1 VWIYRC
7 LFRSRGIQ
15 SLHPHPISTTVS
27 PPSCLLSSLCSQA
40 LWSLSVAGLMTP
52 HKQCSEAHIW
62 LRARNQGLAKK
73 GSTLC
78 SADALGSRMYEK
90 APFTSHWPQWPWES
104 QRLSSGN
111 TFWWVVLYHTLKM
124 QRKPQTI
131 SEVEAMRQPRPWGQG
146 STTCFLEP
154 RTNENIR
161 AGEMAQWGKGL
172 LGKQRTSVQTLAQHP
187 WESQGQWQTSIT
199 PVLEEGR

>member
-1 VWIYRC
+1 MATHYRFILWGEKKRSHFDWLSKYSSWDGAVWIYRC

-90 APFTSHWPQWPWES
+90 APFTSH
-104 QRLSSGN
+104 
-111 TFWWVVLYHTLKM
+111 
-124 QRKPQTI
+124 
-131 SEVEAMRQPRPWGQG
+131 
-146 STTCFLEP
+146 
-154 RTNENIR
+154 
-161 AGEMAQWGKGL
+161 
-172 LGKQRTSVQTLAQHP
+172 
-187 WESQGQWQTSIT
+187 
-199 PVLEEGR
+199 